1 MPKEPLDFET
11 ALKELE
17 EVVASLESGE
27 LLLGDS
33 LKAFEKGINLTRFC
47 QKSLEDA
54 ELKVQELTKN
64 NELVDS
70 VPTKEQ

>member
-47 QKSLEDA
+47 QKSLQISGW
-54 ELKVQELTKN
+54 K
-64 NELVDS
+64 
-70 VPTKEQ
+70 

>member
-1 MPKEPLDFET
+1 MPEEPLDFET

-27 LLLGDS
+27 LVLEDS

-54 ELKVQELTKN
+54 ELKVQQLTKN
-64 NELVDS
+64 NDLVDAL
-70 VPTKEQ
+70 PTKEK